1 MTWPGSSVNGSPP
14 PAQAPN
20 LTRMANPISRW
31 LKYFRAKAD
40 VKFEEK
46 ADPRIQLEQAISE
59 AQIQHQRLREQA
71 ATIIANQKQAELRLN
86 RTMEEFEKAN
96 GNARSALVMAQ
107 EARQRGDVAKATE
120 LESAAQSIATRM
132 VQLDEDVEDQKTLVL
147 QSTQAADQAK
157 AAVQQNAQLLQQ
169 KLGERQK
176 LLSQLEQAKMQET
189 LNTAM
194 GALNEAVGAD
204 VPTFDQVRTKIE
216 ARYAKAKGASEL
228 HTGTVQNTML
238 EIEAATKNREASA
251 RLDSLRAELGIP
263 TAGEL
268 ASPSTGELAP
278 PPPPPQG

>member
-1 MTWPGSSVNGSPP
+1 
-14 PAQAPN
+14 
-20 LTRMANPISRW
+20 
-31 LKYFRAKAD
+31 
-40 VKFEEK
+40 
-46 ADPRIQLEQAISE
+46 
-59 AQIQHQRLREQA
+59 
-71 ATIIANQKQAELRLN
+71 
-86 RTMEEFEKAN
+86 MEEFEKAN

-107 EARQRGDVAKATE
+107 EARQRGDSAKAAE

-147 QSTQAADQAK
+147 QSTHAADQAK

-216 ARYAKAKGASEL
+216 ARYAKAKGTSEL

-268 ASPSTGELAP
+268 AAPSTGELAP